1 MDFHKPTKDLLDQ
14 ICREESINAFEDPFD
29 REILVS
35 KALSR
40 LGFNVEA
47 EAMMAI
53 GRPKKGELSRKET
66 LAMMRNSRNPALR
79 YLSFVVAPTKAQSA
93 TNQNWLYRLA
103 QKLIDSGM
111 TPDQAAWHLH
121 KSLTG
126 FEYRDIRKAYQREG
140 EKLKKE

>member
-14 ICREESINAFEDPFD
+14 ICREEGINAFGDPFD
-29 REILVS
+29 RERLVS
-35 KALSR
+35 KALTR
-40 LGFNVEA
+40 LGFNIEA

-66 LAMMRNSRNPALR
+66 VAKMRKSRNPALR

-93 TNQNWLYRLA
+93 TNQNWLYRLV

-111 TPDQAAWHLH
+111 TPGQAAWQLQ

-126 FEYRDIRKAYQREG
+126 FAYRDIRKAYQREE